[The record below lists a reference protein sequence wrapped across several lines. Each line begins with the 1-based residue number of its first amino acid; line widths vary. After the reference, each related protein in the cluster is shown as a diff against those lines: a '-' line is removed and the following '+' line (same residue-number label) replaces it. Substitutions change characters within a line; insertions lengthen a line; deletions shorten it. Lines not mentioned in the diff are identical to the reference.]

1 VELRIVIA
9 KRRRKK
15 QKENKQN
22 NLEIPM
28 PPTLAVAHPKLIHWR
43 H

>member
-15 QKENKQN
+15 KGNKQN
-22 NLEIPM
+22 NLEIAIP
-28 PPTLAVAHPKLIHWR
+28 PPTLAVAHPKLIH
-43 H
+43 